1 MAAKGKMAATSKPF
15 VLVMLA
21 LLILLLFDPS
31 QSAKLNAPK
40 VLLPYYSSVIA
51 NFTLEVEFSAEEA
64 QGASCY
70 RWRSTRQ
77 EVAQIQLLN
86 STDGECSNKALVSA
100 TSKTSHQMTT
110 VVLAENKV
118 TGEILRCNVIVSE
131 ITKLVIDTTTR
142 LLYLEDSPEELV
154 ARGYDSEG
162 NIFSSLEGLSFEWSL
177 VSDTETGHDVVD
189 AHNIL
194 RIKMYADSHY
204 TTPHHIAPLED
215 RGLQGDRILAEGIRT
230 GSAKISM
237 KLKDPVYKHIEAID
251 VRIMV
256 IANLMLSPPDA
267 YVLKFATI
275 KYIVEL
281 LKHNTLTKIKMPSPQ
296 YYLEMKDNDICSLD
310 TATSVA
316 TALEMGSTN
325 IVLKDRNILVTE
337 FFRQPSALIHVVN
350 PGYLAFVVL
359 PTKKWVLETGREYDI
374 FIEVYDK
381 DSHKIYPSDNV
392 RIEAMFPSKYFKVLS
407 SSVNGTYHR
416 VQTVVKGF
424 TDIDGAL
431 TAVIREDGS
440 EYAITPNVKGSQEVE
455 IYDPIIVNP
464 PELFFPWD
472 PISQCRHT
480 YKIKAS
486 GGSGEYV
493 WSTLNASI
501 TSVNIKGEIV
511 TMGLGS
517 TNVTAADAK
526 NSAHTG
532 TVQIHVLPPS
542 DLSFPPTKVEAAIS
556 TTLSIPLQVAAR
568 YRGSVHN
575 FMDCREMPLNLTY
588 SDGTVFDQQ
597 GGDVKLTR
605 DGCTVLN
612 FIAKRQGHTEVTA
625 SYQIGNV
632 VLQDSITI
640 AAYNPLKPV
649 DPEKEA
655 VIAVATLKEVVFQGG
670 PQPWVLDSSQYFQ
683 TLIPERPAIIK
694 MQKMNMFSVN
704 KSLPSDEK
712 GGYHAFS
719 VLCLDFGEQVLTL
732 NVGNKKTAK
741 NHFPASEETHIRFLC
756 AKPVELHLQPVL
768 NLDPNLPPCP
778 VTHET
783 HLPIPIHCEY
793 ERDILVTV
801 TDSSGRRFDNFSSLA
816 ITWSV
821 SSTSLASIPNPD
833 ELTTDITS
841 SQDSKKIVRTYQT
854 LQPAGKPGTVVVS
867 ATTNSYNSRHL
878 RNAGSKISEAIH
890 PRISKSIELQLVE
903 APFIS
908 PEQVSVFNHPSNK
921 VTISIKKGSGY
932 FFIEEHN
939 SDVVGLKYDIKSK
952 SVLMNPLK
960 DGSQTF
966 TVYDLCLDNVQHPT
980 GTVHISGVGSIQVVV
995 LDKVEVRKE
1004 LKARVQVL
1012 DVHGNALLSSFFSLM
1027 GLKLEPASDIITV
1040 RSSTDKDDK
1049 LSAVYTVY
1057 GAVVGHTSLTAF
1069 VNLPSGET
1077 IYSTPKPIEVFPPL
1091 RLEPKNVTIIIG
1103 AKFQVRATGG
1113 PQPQSTIEFSIID
1126 STISSVS
1133 SSGLLEGLELGTT
1146 RVVGKAV
1153 GTDPITGE
1161 TVVYSQDDAIVN
1173 VVMLAGVR
1181 IYSPLTRVQTGT
1193 QLPVYAVGLT
1203 EHETPFTFGSSLPPL
1218 SFHWS
1223 VNSRKLVSLKS
1234 VYHKSNILFPEESDF
1249 AQRLFAVE
1257 AGHVTV
1263 SLRVTPSQQSSNQVT
1278 GNIVL
1283 RDEIQIQVFEKLS
1296 LVNPSV
1302 CDGHILITPNTETI
1316 IKTNRD
1322 LAARLT
1328 YHVLHNSDKSVV
1340 TMKQNGIIVSGVQ
1353 TGTAA
1358 LHVTAQEDFGV
1369 NQTLVI
1375 LVKVKP
1381 VSFVMINADTPL
1393 LASSGHLSSIPVGTT
1408 LKFSVSYH
1416 DDTGMP
1422 FFATSVQ
1429 LQMRCSRYDLLQIS
1443 KDTDNSTLIV
1453 RAAEAGQTIL
1463 KVWDLNNPWMAD
1475 YINIPVNYVIS
1486 PAQAVVSL
1494 GAIICFNVPL
1504 VSERGYSGSWTVKGT
1519 SVDIDPDTGLA
1530 IATSV
1535 GRSVVINNISADLT
1549 TYTEV
1554 TVLPVS
1560 KATVGD
1566 GVVFLSNAPGR
1577 KPVNIPVTLGSEDK
1591 PLGEN
1596 CLAELKSHGYQP
1608 PFLPFLCR
1616 LEFNKKDID
1625 VDVND
1630 LFRVVPGFDSEKGLP
1645 VCQVTPIVSE
1655 FHNYQQLSTISSK
1668 IRLVVLVTQQEGQPE
1683 LPASCDLEFAP
1694 AFYIHNAEIHL
1705 TTLAPLSSIRIS
1717 TLPHLVQDMQA
1728 SVSDGTL
1735 IEALSPDQDSQS
1747 GSVVLFPVR
1756 LLDSLSVWERE
1767 TLDLHVELVNR
1778 RTGQRAK
1785 IPVYIK
1791 LIGDRPDVSR
1801 LRTVYTRDI
1810 GWSTL
1815 IFNFLMTYQSWFALF
1830 LLILATA
1837 VAVLVG
1843 YHVLIGP
1850 RYRTSAN
1857 SSAFLNTSQSMSPSP
1872 NVTYIQPAPGSPPY
1886 NSPYNTSPT
1895 RLWSIP
1901 YNVDHRGDMSPSTSP
1916 YRRSSPH
1923 S

>member
-1 MAAKGKMAATSKPF
+1 MAATSTPF
-15 VLVMLA
+15 VLFLLA
-21 LLILLLFDPS
+21 LLIVLLIDSS

-51 NFTLEVEFSAEEA
+51 NFTLEVEFSPEEA

-86 STDGECSNKALVSA
+86 STDGECCNKALVSA

-177 VSDTETGHDVVD
+177 VSDTETGHDVID

-194 RIKMYADSHY
+194 RIKMFADSHY
-204 TTPHHIAPLED
+204 TTPQHIAPLED

-310 TATSVA
+310 TSTSVA

-392 RIEAMFPSKYFKVLS
+392 RIEAAFPSKYFKVLS
-407 SSVNGTYHR
+407 STVNGTYHR
-416 VQTVVKGF
+416 VQTLVKGF

-431 TAVIREDGS
+431 TAVMREDGS

-455 IYDPIIVNP
+455 IYDPIIVDP

-472 PISQCRHT
+472 PLSQCRHT

-501 TSVNIKGEIV
+501 TNVNIKGEIV

-532 TVQIHVLPPS
+532 TVQVHVLPPS
-542 DLSFPPTKVEAAIS
+542 DLLFPPTKVEAAVG
-556 TTLSIPLQVAAR
+556 TTLSIPLQVAAL
-568 YRGSVHN
+568 YRGKLHS
-575 FMDCREMPLNLTY
+575 FMDCRVMPLNVTY
-588 SDGTVFDQQ
+588 SDSTVFDQQ
-597 GGDVKLTR
+597 GGDVKLTSN
-605 DGCTVLN
+605 GCTVLN
-612 FIAKRQGHTEVTA
+612 FMAKRQGHTEVTA
-625 SYQIGNV
+625 SYQLGNV

-640 AAYNPLKPV
+640 AAYNPLKPI

-655 VIAVATLKEVVFQGG
+655 VIAVATSKEVVFQGG

-683 TLIPERPAIIK
+683 TLSPERPAIIK

-704 KSLPSDEK
+704 R
-712 GGYHAFS
+712 GYHAFS
-719 VLCLDFGEQVLTL
+719 VLCQDFGEQVLTL
-732 NVGNKKTAK
+732 KVGNKKTAK
-741 NHFPASEETHIRFLC
+741 NHYPASEETHIRFLC
-756 AKPVELHLQPVL
+756 AKPVELHLQPL
-768 NLDPNLPPCP
+768 LSLDPSLPPCP

-793 ERDILVTV
+793 DRDILVTV
-801 TDSSGRRFDNFSSLA
+801 TDSSGRKFDNFSSLA
-816 ITWSV
+816 IDWSV
-821 SSTSLASIPNPD
+821 SSTSLASIPTPD
-833 ELTTDITS
+833 DLTTDITS
-841 SQDSKKIVRTYQT
+841 TQDGKKLVRTYQT
-854 LQPAGKPGTVVVS
+854 LSPAGRPGTVVVS

-890 PRISKSIELQLVE
+890 PRISKSIELLLVE
-903 APFIS
+903 GAYIS

-921 VTISIKKGSGY
+921 VTINIKRGSGY

-952 SVLMNPLK
+952 SVMVNPLK

-966 TVYDLCLDNVQHPT
+966 TVFDLCLDNIQHPT

-1040 RSSTDKDDK
+1040 RASADKDDK
-1049 LSAVYTVY
+1049 LTAVYTVY

-1069 VNLPSGET
+1069 VNLPSEET
-1077 IYSTPKPIEVFPPL
+1077 IYSTPKPVEVFPPL
-1091 RLEPKNVTIIIG
+1091 RLEPKNITIIVG
-1103 AKFQVRATGG
+1103 AKFQVRAMGG
-1113 PQPQSTIEFSIID
+1113 PQPQSTIEFSVMD
-1126 STISSVS
+1126 SSISTVA

-1161 TVVYSQDDAIVN
+1161 TVVYSQDDAVVN

-1181 IYSPLTRVQTGT
+1181 IYSPLTRVQTGI

-1203 EHETPFTFGSSLPPL
+1203 EHETPFTLGSSLPPL

-1223 VNSRKLVSLKS
+1223 VNSRELVSLKS
-1234 VYHKSNILFPEESDF
+1234 VYHKSNILFSEESDF
-1249 AQRLFAVE
+1249 AKRLFALE

-1302 CDGHILITPNTETI
+1302 CDGHILITPNTETT

-1328 YHVLHNSDKSVV
+1328 YHILHNSGKSIV
-1340 TMKQNGIIVSGVQ
+1340 TMKKNGVLVSGPL

-1358 LHVTAQEDFGV
+1358 LHVIAQEDFGV

-1375 LVKVKP
+1375 LIKVKP

-1393 LASSGHLSSIPVGTT
+1393 LTSSGHLTSIPVGTT
-1408 LKFSVSYH
+1408 LKFSISYH

-1422 FFATSVQ
+1422 FYATSVQ

-1463 KVWDLNNPWMAD
+1463 KVWDLYNPWMAD
-1475 YINIPVNYVIS
+1475 YINIPVNYIIT
-1486 PAQAVVSL
+1486 PTQAVVSL
-1494 GAIICFNVPL
+1494 GAVICFSTPL
-1504 VSERGYSGSWTVKGT
+1504 VSQRSYTGRWAVKGT
-1519 SVDIDPDTGLA
+1519 SVDINPDTGLA
-1530 IATSV
+1530 TATSV
-1535 GRSVVINNISADLT
+1535 GRSVVINTISADLT
-1549 TYTEV
+1549 TYIEV

-1566 GVVFLSNAPGR
+1566 SVGFLSNAPGR
-1577 KPVNIPVTLGSEDK
+1577 KPVNIPVNLGLVNK

-1596 CLAELKSHGYQP
+1596 CPAELRSNSYQP
-1608 PFLPFLCR
+1608 PFLPFLCH
-1616 LEFNKKDID
+1616 LEFTKTDVE

-1630 LFRVVPGFDSEKGLP
+1630 LFRVVPGFDSEKGQL
-1645 VCQVTPIVSE
+1645 VCQVTAIMSE

-1668 IRLVVLVTQQEGQPE
+1668 IRLVVIVTQQDGQPE

-1705 TTLAPLSSIRIS
+1705 TNLAPLASIRIS
-1717 TLPHLVQDMQA
+1717 TLPNLVPNIQA

-1735 IEALSPDQDSQS
+1735 LEALSPDQDSQP
-1747 GSVVLFPVR
+1747 GGVVLFPVR

-1767 TLDLHVELVNR
+1767 TLNLHVELVDK

-1857 SSAFLNTSQSMSPSP
+1857 SSAFLNTSQSMNPSP

-1886 NSPYNTSPT
+1886 TSPYNSSPT
-1895 RLWSIP
+1895 RLWSMP
-1901 YNVDHRGDMSPSTSP
+1901 VNVDHRGDMSSSHSP
-1916 YRRSSPH
+1916 YRRASPH